1 MSDDKKSLE
10 PAASSEQQRGEL
22 VIIIQD
28 KIALLNVLIR
38 AKQISY
44 VKCIF
49 EKLEHLYNQFLSVV
63 ESCKLNEDFI
73 IHDLFV
79 KTSKDVKVL
88 LQGDVCRDAGTD
100 DSRTVVVNRLSC
112 ARPGRFAGDTR
123 EFFVWDLSIQ
133 VFLKQVESVEARLLI
148 LYQAT
153 AGEAREVIEPFLF
166 EPPSQATL
174 DSALGTLR
182 DTYGSESQVTE
193 AYFVSLEEFPPIEEQ
208 DVRTLRSYVNLLKK
222 GVSMSKVYPSVKG
235 IDSRCYLRHLIR
247 KLPGELKKSCVKR
260 ILREDPLKPF
270 GLDGLVSLLEDRLK
284 VLSHPWCAVRSPN

>member
-1 MSDDKKSLE
+1 MSEEVKSSE

-22 VIIIQD
+22 VTQIQD
-28 KIALLNVLIR
+28 KIALLNVLIKS
-38 AKQISY
+38 KQIPY

-49 EKLEHLYNQFLSVV
+49 QKLEQLYNKFIKVV
-63 ESCKLNEDFI
+63 EFCKLNEDFI

-79 KTSKDVKVL
+79 KASKDVEVL
-88 LQGDVCRDAGTD
+88 LQGDVCRDTGTD
-100 DSRTVVVNRLSC
+100 GLRTVVVARPTG

-123 EFFVWDLSIQ
+123 EFFVWYLSVQ
-133 VFLKQVESVEARLLI
+133 VFLKQVESAEERLLI

-153 AGEAREVIEPFLF
+153 AGKAREVIEPFLF

-174 DSALGTLR
+174 DSALDALR

-193 AYFVSLEEFPPIEEQ
+193 AYFLSLEEFPPIEEQ

-222 GVSMSKVYPSVKG
+222 GMSMTKLYPSVKG
-235 IDSRCYLRHLIR
+235 FDSRCYLRQLIA
-247 KLPGELKKSCVKR
+247 KLPGELKISCVKR